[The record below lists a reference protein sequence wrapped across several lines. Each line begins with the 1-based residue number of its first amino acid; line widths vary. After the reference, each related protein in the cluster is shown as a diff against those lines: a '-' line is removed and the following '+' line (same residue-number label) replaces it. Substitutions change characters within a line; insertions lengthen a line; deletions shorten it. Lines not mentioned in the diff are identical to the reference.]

1 MIKDRAAVV
10 TAAVIAIVKR
20 ALHDPALAREIA
32 AALRE
37 EFHDI
42 EQRVLNETR
51 AEDPHE

>member
-10 TAAVIAIVKR
+10 AAAVTAIVKR
-20 ALHDPALAREIA
+20 ALHDPALEREIA

-37 EFHDI
+37 EFHNI
-42 EQRVLNETR
+42 KQQVLNETR